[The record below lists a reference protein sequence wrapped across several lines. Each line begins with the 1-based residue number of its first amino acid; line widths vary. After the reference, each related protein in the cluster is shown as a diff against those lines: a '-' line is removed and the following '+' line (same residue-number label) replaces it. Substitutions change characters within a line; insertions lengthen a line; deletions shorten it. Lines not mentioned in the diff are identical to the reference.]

1 MDLSLIQK
9 DILITLIALYEQK
22 SIPVKGGEIA
32 EIIRRSPGTVRNQMQ
47 ALKASGLVDGIPGP
61 RGGYHPTT
69 VAFNLLNIAKRRG
82 DVSVPISRNGEY
94 LSNIRVLEVSFTT
107 LSYADICHGV
117 IRISGSVR
125 EFVTG
130 DLITIGPTPVN
141 KLMISGEV
149 FGKDERE
156 KALIISIVEMVSV
169 PKKPAQSYMSSP
181 VKMLSADS
189 TVHDALSLFIQE
201 HIHGAPVIH
210 NNGNKKV
217 LCGIVTMSDI
227 LRTVLEGTNL
237 QTSVTQIMTGET
249 ITVDIS
255 TKLHDIIAL
264 FGEKEIGRFIVM
276 EKGFP
281 VGIIT
286 RSDVL
291 RALTRIADMLCIT

>member
-9 DILITLIALYEQK
+9 DILITLIALYEQN

-47 ALKASGLVDGIPGP
+47 VLKASGLVDGIPGP

-69 VAFNLLNIAKRRG
+69 IAFNLLNIAERRG
-82 DVSVPISRNGEY
+82 DAIVPISRNGEY

-125 EFVTG
+125 EFATG

-156 KALIISIVEMVSV
+156 KALIISIIEMASV

-181 VKMLSADS
+181 VKILSADL
-189 TVHDALSLFIQE
+189 TIHDAVSFFIQE
-201 HIHGAPVIH
+201 DVHEAPVMH
-210 NNGNKKV
+210 NNENKEA

-227 LRTVLEGTNL
+227 LRAVLEGVNL
-237 QTSVTQIMTGET
+237 QASVTQIMTDEV

-255 TKLHDIIAL
+255 TQLHDIIAL
-264 FGEKEIGRFIVM
+264 FREKKVGCFVVM

-286 RSDVL
+286 RFDVL
-291 RALTRIADMLCIT
+291 RALQICHT

>member
-9 DILITLIALYEQK
+9 DILITLITLYEQK
-22 SIPVKGGEIA
+22 SFPVKGEEIA
-32 EIIRRSPGTVRNQMQ
+32 EIIRRNAGTVRNQMQ

-69 VAFNLLNIAKRRG
+69 AAFKLLNIAERAG
-82 DVSVPISRNGEY
+82 DVVVPISRNGEC

-125 EFVTG
+125 EFAAG
-130 DLITIGPTPVN
+130 DLVTIGPTPVN

-149 FGKDERE
+149 FGKDESE
-156 KALIISIVEMVSV
+156 KALIMSIIEMTSI
-169 PKKPAQSYMSSP
+169 PKKPAQSFMSSP
-181 VKMLSADS
+181 VKMLSANS
-189 TVHDALSLFIQE
+189 TIHDAISLFIQE
-201 HIHGAPVIH
+201 RIHGAPVMD
-210 NNGNKKV
+210 NDESKKM

-227 LRTVLEGTNL
+227 LRAVLEGIKL
-237 QTSVTQIMTGET
+237 QTSVTHIMTGEI

-255 TKLHDIIAL
+255 IELHEVITL
-264 FGEKEIGRFIVM
+264 FRERGVGRFVVM
-276 EKGFP
+276 EKGLP

-286 RSDVL
+286 RSDIL
-291 RALTRIADMLCIT
+291 RTLQTRHV